1 MGLIVSTIRLIQLN
15 SMRLDLEYKLMLIN
29 SSRLQLTASTGDLET
44 LGTDLDPDSAEAK
57 ALQKRQERLKVVE
70 QRLEEQAQRYQ
81 VQLKMIESEIQ
92 SVNSS
97 IDSNIQMSYGGR

>member
-70 QRLEEQAQRYQ
+70 QRLEAQRYQ
-81 VQLKMIESEIQ
+81 IQLKMIESEIQ

>member
-1 MGLIVSTIRLIQLN
+1 
-15 SMRLDLEYKLMLIN
+15 MRLDLEYKLMLIN

-70 QRLEEQAQRYQ
+70 QR
-81 VQLKMIESEIQ
+81 
-92 SVNSS
+92 
-97 IDSNIQMSYGGR
+97 